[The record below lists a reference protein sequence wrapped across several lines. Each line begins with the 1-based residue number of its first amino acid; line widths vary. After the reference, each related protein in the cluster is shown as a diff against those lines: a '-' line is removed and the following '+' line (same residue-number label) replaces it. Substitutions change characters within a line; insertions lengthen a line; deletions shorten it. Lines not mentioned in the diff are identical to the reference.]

1 MKKYKSKIGWEIIII
16 LVLVFAWIFYDITKS
31 GINWDLT
38 SIIAFSL
45 LLLLIILIGYLLFSI
60 RYFINFDKAELL
72 VKIGVFK
79 YAEISI
85 SKIHKIKETR
95 TILSSPAASLDR
107 LEVFYHQFNSVIISP
122 KNKKE
127 FIQDLHKINPEIKI
141 KYRKT
146 KK

>member
-16 LVLVFAWIFYDITKS
+16 LVLVFTWIFYDLIKS
-31 GINWDLT
+31 DINWNST
-38 SIIAFSL
+38 T
-45 LLLLIILIGYLLFSI
+45 LISFLILFLSVILIGYILFSI

-79 YAEISI
+79 YAKISI

-107 LEVFYHQFNSVIISP
+107 LEVFYHQFKSVIISP
-122 KNKKE
+122 KNKEE
-127 FIQDLHKINPEIKI
+127 FIQDLHKINPEIKVM
-141 KYRKT
+141 YRKN